1 MLTSVKKLGNIK
13 DKVVMVRVDFNVPLK
28 NGRIFDD
35 FRIQK
40 SLPTILF
47 LKKKGAR
54 IVLVSHAGSDGSQSL
69 APMAKR
75 LNTFIPTMFTKF
87 SGGDEVY
94 ELIES
99 MKHGDVLLLENIRR
113 NEGEM
118 NNTAYFG
125 QELASYCDIYVNDA
139 FSVSHRKHAS
149 IVGVPKYVPSYA
161 GLQLEDEIK
170 HLNVVVKK
178 PKHPFLFILGGAK
191 FETKLPLIKKYLKVA
206 DCIFMSGALVN
217 NFFKAKGYEIG
228 VSVVDDKDF
237 GVRQFLKNKK
247 IMLPSDVLVLQGGK
261 SYVKKSNEV
270 SKQEKIVDIG
280 PDSVQE
286 LIAVIK
292 KSKLVLWNGP
302 TGYYEGGYTKATE
315 TLLKNLAQS
324 SATSII
330 GGGDTVSLAS
340 KLKLDTKLAFVST
353 GGGATL
359 DFLASGTLPG
369 IKALE
374 K

>member
-13 DKVVMVRVDFNVPLK
+13 DKVVMVRVDFNVPLQGNK
-28 NGRIFDD
+28 ILDD

-40 SLPTILF
+40 SLPTLLF

-54 IVLVSHAGSDGSQSL
+54 IVLVSHAGGDGSQSL

-75 LNTFIPTMFTKF
+75 LNKFIPTTFTKF
-87 SGGDEVY
+87 SGGDEIY
-94 ELIES
+94 GLIES
-99 MKHGDVLLLENIRR
+99 MKGGDVLLLENIRR

-118 NNTAYFG
+118 NNTSYFS
-125 QELASYCDIYVNDA
+125 QELASYCDMYVNDA

-149 IVGVPKYVPSYA
+149 IVGVPNYVPSYV
-161 GLQLEDEIK
+161 GFQLEDEIK
-170 HLNVVVKK
+170 HLNMVVKK

-191 FETKLPLIKKYLKVA
+191 FETKLPLVKKYLKVA
-206 DCIFMSGALVN
+206 DTIFMSGALVN
-217 NFFKAKGYEIG
+217 NFFKAKGYEVG
-228 VSVVDDKDF
+228 VSVIDDKDF
-237 GVRQFLKNKK
+237 GIASLLKNKK
-247 IMLPSDVLVLQGGK
+247 ILLPSDVIIEQGGK
-261 SYVKKSNEV
+261 SYIKKPSEV
-270 SKQEKIVDIG
+270 SKKEKIVDIG

-286 LIAVIK
+286 LSAIIK

-324 SATSII
+324 SATSIL
-330 GGGDTVSLAS
+330 GGGDTVALAS
-340 KLKLDTKLAFVST
+340 KLKLDTKLTFVST

-359 DFLASGTLPG
+359 DFLSRGTLPG
-369 IKALE
+369 IQALE
-374 K
+374 N